1 MNRVIVDGKEYM
13 VTKSGK
19 LFPTPLPRLSLPDS
33 PRKKPDDDDRENP
46 YVVNPSFVPV
56 VDPVE

>member
-1 MNRVIVDGKEYM
+1 MNRVTIDGKEYM

-19 LFPTPLPRLSLPDS
+19 LFPTPLPRRSYPDS
-33 PRKKPDDDDRENP
+33 PRKDTDDDERTNP
-46 YVVNPSFVPV
+46 YVVNPSAFPM

>member
-19 LFPTPLPRLSLPDS
+19 LFPTPLPRLSYPGS
-33 PRKKPDDDDRENP
+33 PRKKTDDDDRENL
-46 YVVNPSFVPV
+46 YVLNPSFVPV

>member
-1 MNRVIVDGKEYM
+1 MNRVIVGGKEYT

-19 LFPTPLPRLSLPDS
+19 LFPTPLPRRSYPDS
-33 PRKKPDDDDRENP
+33 PRKKTEEDDRENP
-46 YVVNPSFVPV
+46 YVVNPLFIP